1 MTNDELEKEIQ
12 SVLEQQDRFTLNA
25 EQSDKRMNRLESA
38 FVGLFALVAET
49 AKAQKALTEDVKTLA
64 QVQAD
69 FATDFAHIQAE
80 TEEQL
85 SKLAQAQ
92 SETGERLNV
101 FINVLERYIS
111 EGRNGSGKE

>member
-69 FATDFAHIQAE
+69 FAHIQAE

-92 SETGERLNV
+92 SETGERLNI